1 MCVLTSAFQ
10 AGCLSLEEELIDTTT
25 EEGRKKMEE
34 MGRAEALAEQGKGEP
49 AKEAYPDP
57 E

>member
-1 MCVLTSAFQ
+1 MLTAGLRQ

-34 MGRAEALAEQGKGEP
+34 MGRAEALAEQAKGEP
-49 AKEAYPDP
+49 AKEMYPDP